1 MHQEAVMEW
10 EALSKLRNFLSN
22 DGSFE
27 REELIELTFL
37 ICAKQ
42 KELGKLA
49 IYIDADEEVNPLSI
63 EIFDDEFGILNAD
76 GLQSE
81 MIDIF
86 GADSDIVAQ
95 EFLQFDDDNEEIA
108 QYEVYFPTEDAN
120 LKAWISKIKKQ
131 VEPALKNYKTS
142 DKLESQ
148 FKEFCLKAL
157 E

>member
-1 MHQEAVMEW
+1 MEW

-63 EIFDDEFGILNAD
+63 EIFDDEYGILNAD

-86 GADSDIVAQ
+86 GFGADSDIVNQ
-95 EFLQFDDDNEEIA
+95 EFLQFDDDSEEIA

-120 LKAWISKIKKQ
+120 LKAWISKIRKQ
-131 VEPALKNYKTS
+131 LEPALKSYRTR
-142 DKLESQ
+142 DKLENQ
-148 FKEFCLKAL
+148 LKEFCLKAL
-157 E
+157 K